1 MSPAVAALFN
11 CTFDRDGQLQVIA
24 STLEH
29 LRTNYPEKWNALGA
43 GNRLPEFKRVIKDLV
58 RAADESVDHHATV
71 GFVSQAAADRLEAC
85 ANSRRRPRALKGDL
99 RDATR
104 FSHEHATPVEVL
116 FRTVTL
122 RENSTAPI
130 LEMLQAL
137 CCRVL
142 VTKEEQKIIDGA
154 HAWTVPSSLEWG
166 SGVAF
171 GVRTLMPEL
180 LPLIRYHEVDRTLAL
195 SLIPLSSV
203 RAEQL
208 RRFQGLLSTDL
219 NGLERAYL
227 ECKRKPG
234 VSFVLSDDIYRG
246 TARMRQA

>member
-1 MSPAVAALFN
+1 M
-11 CTFDRDGQLQVIA
+11 QVIA

-58 RAADESVDHHATV
+58 RAADESVDHQATV

-122 RENSTAPI
+122 PENSTAPI

-180 LPLIRYHEVDRTLAL
+180 LPLIRYHEVDRTPRTLFD
-195 SLIPLSSV
+195 SSQLGPR
-203 RAEQL
+203 RAAPPISRPAFDRL
-208 RRFQGLLSTDL
+208 KWF
-219 NGLERAYL
+219 ERAYL